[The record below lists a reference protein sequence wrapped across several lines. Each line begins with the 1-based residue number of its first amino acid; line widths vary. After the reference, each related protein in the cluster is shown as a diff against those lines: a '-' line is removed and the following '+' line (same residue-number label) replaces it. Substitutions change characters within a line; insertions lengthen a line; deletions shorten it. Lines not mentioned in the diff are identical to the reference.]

1 MKTKQKVLSNIIL
14 YCFTLVFNGVS
25 AFGLINNLSQKDVSA
40 MYPTVITPA
49 GYAFSIWGLIY
60 VLVFICLFKL
70 LKNYKNECCT
80 RVIEATWIWIN
91 LSAILNIL
99 WIVCF
104 AYLQLIL
111 SSVMILCLLFS
122 LFMIIYS
129 INKLSLMKPIVAI
142 AFGIYTGWVL
152 IASFVNIL
160 ATLQQINP
168 NTINLNLSLL
178 IPLLI
183 ILPIICAILIVR
195 STTNAMVP
203 LPIAW
208 AYIAIYVEHSISDAL
223 LGVLFLVVLSLYQLS
238 KNCYK
243 IEICR

>member
-14 YCFTLVFNGVS
+14 YCLTLVFNGVS
-25 AFGLINNLSQKDVSA
+25 AFGLINNLSQKDVSS
-40 MYPTVITPA
+40 MFPTVITPA

-60 VLVFICLFKL
+60 ILVFMCLFSL
-70 LKNYKNECCT
+70 LKNYKNECCS
-80 RVIEATWIWIN
+80 RVIDATWMWIN
-91 LSAILNIL
+91 LSAIANIL
-99 WIVCF
+99 WIICF
-104 AYLQLIL
+104 AYVQLIW

-142 AFGIYTGWVL
+142 AFGVYTGWVL

-168 NTINLNLSLL
+168 ETINLNLRLL
-178 IPLLI
+178 VPLVI
-183 ILPIICAILIVR
+183 ILPIICAILMVKF
-195 STTNAMVP
+195 TTNAMVP

-208 AYIAIYVEHSISDAL
+208 AYIAIYAEHSISDAL
-223 LGVLFLVVLSLYQLS
+223 LGALFLVVLSLYQLS

-243 IEICR
+243 IEVCR